1 MVTVSVATDNEKT
14 CSATDIEKTSSGT
27 KVSRTS
33 HPKEGVVEV
42 VGVKKDPAV
51 VSHPDDVPPSNLPCE
66 LEEFLDSN
74 CESEESLNILVSTWH
89 GQPLHCFQPEIQ
101 FILPI
106 IIYVDKT
113 GASDHKNYGLEPVSF
128 CNGPVTL
135 L

>member
-42 VGVKKDPAV
+42 VGVKKDPAA

-66 LEEFLDSN
+66 SEEFLDSN
-74 CESEESLNILVSTWH
+74 CESEESLIIPTSTWH
-89 GQPLHCFQPEIQ
+89 GRPLYRFQPEIH

-106 IIYVDKT
+106 IVYLDKT
-113 GASDHKNYGLEPVSF
+113 GTDFNQNYPLEPVSF
-128 CNGPVTL
+128 SNGPVTL
-135 L
+135 M